1 MVTRC
6 LATSRRRLRR
16 PICCRNGSNNHNNYN
31 KLALRL
37 AVGNFA
43 KSERRLRGSRFAS
56 WRKTSSLTTTWRGF
70 VDTRSQSPW
79 ILPRD
84 RYISNIFAF
93 HHSSFHFF
101 AKKSRLTHDRLTLNS
116 WDRDGHVLEHGAL
129 ATNFRLHAAHGMY
142 DIYVTLPAKRG
153 SDPRPWELN

>member
-31 KLALRL
+31 KLALRLHIL

-101 AKKSRLTHDRLTLNS
+101 AKKIKVNS
-116 WDRDGHVLEHGAL
+116 WPINVEFMGSGWPCAG
-129 ATNFRLHAAHGMY
+129 T
-142 DIYVTLPAKRG
+142 RG
-153 SDPRPWELN
+153 SRHKFQTSCRPWHVWYLCHPAS